1 MSALLFE
8 TLVVSSQARR
18 GRTGRSSVPLSLGL
32 HALGIAGLVALSLL
46 PRVDL
51 PAAEPPTVRGQVIF
65 ERPVRVQPPPE
76 PTRATQPRPA
86 TNSRPAVAPPPTIAA
101 PSNVPSDLP
110 ATDLDPAP
118 NPRATFTG
126 DTPCPDC
133 DGPTGPPS
141 VSDGRGLAETA
152 FGPPRVVFAGH
163 DVQAPRKLRNVVP
176 VYPDLAKRAGVEG
189 KVVVE
194 CTIDV
199 TGHIANARVLS
210 GHPLLAQ
217 AALTAVS
224 EWVYMP
230 TRLGGVPV
238 AVILT
243 VTVNFSLQH

>member
-1 MSALLFE
+1 MSTLLFE

-18 GRTGRSSVPLSLGL
+18 AGRGRLSVPLSLGL
-32 HALGIAGLVALSLL
+32 HALGVGGLVALSLL

-51 PAAEPPTVRGQVIF
+51 PAAEPPPVRGAVIF
-65 ERPVRVQPPPE
+65 ERPVRVQPTPE
-76 PTRATQPRPA
+76 PMRATQPRPA
-86 TNSRPAVAPPPTIAA
+86 TDSRPSVAPPPTISA
-101 PSNVPSDLP
+101 PHVVPDGLP
-110 ATDLDPAP
+110 ANDLDTAP
-118 NPRATFTG
+118 NPRAAFTDG
-126 DTPCPDC
+126 TVCPDC
-133 DGPTGPPS
+133 DGPTGGPT
-141 VSDGRGLAETA
+141 VSDGASLGVIAL
-152 FGPPRVVFAGH
+152 GPPRVVVAGY

-176 VYPDLAKRAGVEG
+176 VYPDLAKRAGTEG

-210 GHPLLAQ
+210 GHPLLAP
-217 AALTAVS
+217 AALAAVS
-224 EWVYMP
+224 EWTYVP